1 MKETKKPL
9 SEMFWLPLAA
19 GAYGAMAAN
28 KNAKTHGWKL
38 NKWQLFPWA
47 NNDDDHEDE
56 DDKVKSNAEA
66 QQMTKDA
73 QSKSS
78 SSSSSSSSSDSSS
91 SSESSSWKHPSN
103 SVRQTGDPYRYHGH
117 SLKAAKDNT
126 GKTRNYLVDPDGN
139 YVRDKNGRYID
150 DTDPTPDGGK
160 DWKGFL
166 AKYNKG
172 SDSKSENK
180 DEGKATATS
189 DSKAKNEA
197 DKSMNKAMSQ
207 AHSALKDTQSQAH
220 AALKDVQNK
229 AQADLDRQ
237 LKKQNPEM
245 GKRASDMIGNLRKQ
259 QDSMMGNLQ
268 KKQSDM
274 MSNLMKTAQTKTESS
289 IRDVKESSMETIKG
303 KLLETL
309 VESYGGADKLVEALV
324 ENKILNE
331 GLLDYIF
338 PDSAKKLAK
347 VDARTKNEY
356 GGKDDLSKEQKKILK
371 NDKGGSIFGKSKSP
385 SFKDAMNT
393 IGDDYGRGDYDQGV
407 KSGNQSSSTKA
418 KTQPKAVAKSN
429 VKSSAQSSQQASAK
443 SSGHKA
449 WPVTTTPEAQK
460 GYERAAAHPDEF
472 PYKNKMKFGN
482 RNMVVDGHTKN
493 FVDQQFNSTEPSVRV
508 IKSSQPQ
515 QQQQKTEQ
523 KSFGWNRYANNAEGR
538 KQEDWDNDDLETGG
552 IGNMRKS
559 ASEKPA
565 SQGGTSTQGKPVQT
579 QTQKMSPPSGEITD
593 HQNSFLRQMAADY
606 EKQKRNAQS
615 QSNSQSSAQTQ
626 NKPGV
631 IQPNYSSG
639 KLNSFINQANKNSAS
654 TSAPQKA
661 ANAISRTTGTTG
673 IGTGA
678 SPKTTTPTSLSS
690 GNSFKNLGN
699 IKSKMDI

>member
-38 NKWQLFPWA
+38 NKWQLFPWT
-47 NNDDDHEDE
+47 NNDDDHED
-56 DDKVKSNAEA
+56 DGKARSNSEA

-78 SSSSSSSSSDSSS
+78 SSSSN
-91 SSESSSWKHPSN
+91 SESTGWKHPSN
-103 SVRQTGDPYRYHGH
+103 TVRQTGDPYRYHGH

-166 AKYNKG
+166 AKYNKD
-172 SDSKSENK
+172 SESKSDNK

-189 DSKAKNEA
+189 DSKTKNEA

-229 AQADLDRQ
+229 AQADLDKQ

-274 MSNLMKTAQTKTESS
+274 MNNLMKNVQIKTESS

-324 ENKILNE
+324 EKNMLGE
-331 GLLDYIF
+331 GLGDFLDSVLGK
-338 PDSAKKLAK
+338 DVAKKRAL

-356 GGKDDLSKEQKKILK
+356 GGKDDLSKEQKNILK
-371 NDKGGSIFGKSKSP
+371 NDKGGSIFGKSKP
-385 SFKDAMNT
+385 SEWMVKLGMAT
-393 IGDDYGRGDYDQGV
+393 GRGDSDYGDDWDKNTKAENKELAQL
-407 KSGNQSSSTKA
+407 KSQNNSGN
-418 KTQPKAVAKSN
+418 KTQPKAA
-429 VKSSAQSSQQASAK
+429 VKSSGKGGQNVTTQSGK
-443 SSGHKA
+443 KFSGHRA
-449 WPVTTTPEAQK
+449 WPVTTTKEAQK
-460 GYERAAAHPDEF
+460 GFEKASANPDAS
-472 PYKNKMKFGN
+472 PYKNRMKFGGKTIE
-482 RNMVVDGHTKN
+482 VDGHSQN
-493 FVDQQFNSTEPSVRV
+493 FVNQQFNSDKPSVRV

-515 QQQQKTEQ
+515 QQQKPEQ
-523 KSFGWNRYANNAEGR
+523 KSFGWNRYTNNAEGR

-559 ASEKPA
+559 ASEKPT
-565 SQGGTSTQGKPVQT
+565 SQGGTSTQSKPVQT
-579 QTQKMSPPSGEITD
+579 QNSTKPSALT
-593 HQNSFLRQMAADY
+593 A
-606 EKQKRNAQS
+606 S
-615 QSNSQSSAQTQ
+615 QSAAKTDAYKKAGFSFSGSNSNSNSGSNANQKPAFQLNNRTTPNTQS
-626 NKPGV
+626 
-631 IQPNYSSG
+631 
-639 KLNSFINQANKNSAS
+639 QANKSSAS

-673 IGTGA
+673 IGTGVA
-678 SPKTTTPTSLSS
+678 PKTTAPKALSS
-690 GNSFKNLGN
+690 GNSFKNLSN
-699 IKSKMDI
+699 IKSKMDF